1 LPGRAAFTLQ
11 SPVDTSV
18 AVVPET
24 VQIRGVRE
32 VNVGGRPDV
41 DVADSVTNDPTVL
54 SAACV
59 NEIVWFLRK
68 PITRFVIP

>member
-1 LPGRAAFTLQ
+1 MPGRAAFTLQ

-32 VNVGGRPDV
+32 VNMGGSPDV
-41 DVADSVTNDPTVL
+41 DVADSATNDPTVL

-59 NEIVWFLRK
+59 NEIVWFLRN
-68 PITRFVIP
+68 PITRFVSP